1 METLVKAAKEL
12 QTKGIE
18 GIRFTIVGDGK
29 ERPQIEELASE
40 LGVHGLVEIRG
51 NIPNDQVA
59 KFYEEIDCIVL
70 PRLGYDVC
78 EMVLH

>member
-1 METLVKAAKEL
+1 MNL

-51 NIPNDQVA
+51 NIQMIRLPNFTR
-59 KFYEEIDCIVL
+59 KSIV
-70 PRLGYDVC
+70 
-78 EMVLH
+78 